1 MTHRQTT
8 SCAAR
13 RSLMSVAI
21 LAACAAAGT
30 SYGAT
35 LTVDPSAI
43 DQAIDTDG
51 KCSLREA
58 VMSVNAQANIG
69 PCAADLTQAWGT
81 QDTLKLPAGTY
92 TLTLSGLDES
102 FLDPD
107 PSGTLAPVVVNV
119 GDATLGDLDLSRS
132 VRIEGAGAASTV
144 VQWSSADGVTRDRI
158 FHINADAGTVAVTL
172 TGLTL
177 TGGQT
182 LQQVIKTGPLSGSGD
197 QATTYY
203 LRRAGGAIA
212 VGPAAAVVLVD
223 PNVTGQANS
232 AGRGGSKKPTAT
244 EETGATL
251 SINLSGVVVT
261 GNSAQGDGA
270 GVYTAAAM
278 TASDL
283 VVSNNSS
290 TTNGGG
296 VYNEG
301 NTSVSN
307 ATFSGNTAEG
317 GGGFFGTGSNTV
329 NFSGV
334 TFSGN
339 KAVGGG
345 GISGR
350 SGVTLR
356 MVNSTLS
363 GNIGTDVGGG
373 LYTNG
378 AAELRFVTIANN
390 FAGADSSSA
399 GSGINTFPSSN
410 THQFTLKNVLLADNR
425 KGYTV
430 DPVLTPEQIAAL
442 PSANCGS
449 TSSSSSIVSQGHN
462 LSSDTSCQTV
472 LSASGDLN
480 NQVAQVAALSS
491 NGGSTQ
497 THALL
502 ANSPALGAGIA
513 DPEVPLDQRGNP
525 RDAVPDIG
533 AYELPAPVVT
543 STTDDPATSSDSG
556 GGCTVNP
563 NAGFDPGLPTL
574 LMGALALLLGRR
586 RRKGTEATGDKRL
599 G

>member
-1 MTHRQTT
+1 MTRRHT
-8 SCAAR
+8 SPRVAR
-13 RSLMSVAI
+13 RSLMSLAVLATCVA
-21 LAACAAAGT
+21 ASTA
-30 SYGAT
+30 YGAT
-35 LTVDPSAI
+35 LTVDPTAADEVFVS
-43 DQAIDTDG
+43 DG

-58 VMSVNAQANIG
+58 VLSVNAQANVG
-69 PCAADLTQAWGT
+69 DCVADVTQAWGT
-81 QDTLKLPAGTY
+81 QDTIKLPAGTY

-102 FLDPD
+102 FSDTDP
-107 PSGTLAPVVVNV
+107 TPVVVNV
-119 GDATLGDLDLSRS
+119 GNATVGDLDISRS
-132 VRIEGAGAASTV
+132 VRVEGAGASSTL

-158 FHINADAGTVAVTL
+158 FHVNADAGTVAVSL
-172 TGLTL
+172 VGLTL
-177 TGGQT
+177 SGGQT
-182 LQQVIKTGPLSGSGD
+182 LEQLIKTGPTSSIGTEP
-197 QATTYY
+197 TTYY

-223 PNVTGQANS
+223 PNVTGQANA
-232 AGRGGSKKPTAT
+232 AGRGGSKKPGTT

-251 SINLSGVVVT
+251 SISLSGVVVS

-283 VVSNNSS
+283 VVSNNTS

-296 VYNEG
+296 IYNEG

-329 NFSGV
+329 NFTGV

-350 SGVTLR
+350 AGVVMKL
-356 MVNSTLS
+356 VNSTLS

-378 AAELRFVTIANN
+378 AADLRFVTIANN
-390 FAGADSSSA
+390 LAGADSSSA
-399 GSGINTFPSSN
+399 GAGINTFPSSN
-410 THQFTLKNVLLADNR
+410 TNLVTLKNVLLADNR

-430 DPVLTPEQIAAL
+430 DPALTPEQIAAL
-442 PSANCGS
+442 PSSNCGS

-472 LSASGDLN
+472 LSGSGDLN
-480 NQVAQVAALSS
+480 NQVAQLGVLAN
-491 NGGSTQ
+491 NGGNAQ

-502 ANSPALGAGIA
+502 ANSPAVGAGIA
-513 DPEVPLDQRGNP
+513 DPEVLVDQRGTL

-543 STTDDPATSSDSG
+543 STTEDPTATSSSG

-563 NAGFDPGLPTL
+563 NAGFDPGLPTV

-586 RRKGTEATGDKRL
+586 RRKGTQPK
-599 G
+599 

>member
-1 MTHRQTT
+1 M
-8 SCAAR
+8 
-13 RSLMSVAI
+13 SLAVLATC
-21 LAACAAAGT
+21 LAAGGA
-30 SYGAT
+30 YGAT
-35 LTVDPSAI
+35 LTVAPSAI

-51 KCSLREA
+51 QCSLREA
-58 VMSVNAQANIG
+58 VMSVNAQANVG
-69 PCAADLTQAWGT
+69 PCVADLTQTWGT
-81 QDTLKLPAGTY
+81 QDTIKLPAGTY
-92 TLTLSGLDES
+92 TLTLSGLDEN
-102 FLDPD
+102 FLDSD
-107 PSGTLAPVVVNV
+107 PSGTLTPLVVNV
-119 GDATLGDLDLSRS
+119 GDATVGDLDISRS
-132 VRIEGAGAASTV
+132 VRIEGAGASSTL

-158 FHINADAGTVAVTL
+158 FHVNADAGTVAVSLVGMTL
-172 TGLTL
+172 S
-177 TGGQT
+177 GGQT
-182 LQQVIKTGPLSGSGD
+182 LEQVIKTGPVSGSGD
-197 QATTYY
+197 LSTTYY

-223 PNVTGQANS
+223 PNVSGQANA
-232 AGRGGSKKPTAT
+232 AGRGGSKKPGTT

-251 SINLSGVVVT
+251 SISLSGVVVS

-270 GVYTAAAM
+270 GIYTAAAM

-283 VVSNNSS
+283 VVSNNTS

-329 NFSGV
+329 NFTGV

-339 KAVGGG
+339 EAVGGG
-345 GISGR
+345 AISGR
-350 SGVTLR
+350 AGVAMKLI
-356 MVNSTLS
+356 NSTLS

-378 AAELRFVTIANN
+378 AADLRFVTIANN
-390 FAGADSSSA
+390 LAGADSSSA
-399 GSGINTFPSSN
+399 GAGINTFPSSN
-410 THQFTLKNVLLADNR
+410 TNLVTLKNVLLADNR

-430 DPVLTPEQIAAL
+430 DPALTPEQIAAL

-472 LSASGDLN
+472 LSGSGDLN
-480 NQVAQVAALSS
+480 NQVAQLGVLAN
-491 NGGSTQ
+491 NGGNAQ

-513 DPEVPLDQRGNP
+513 DPEVLVDQRGTL

-543 STTDDPATSSDSG
+543 STTEDPTATSSSG

-563 NAGFDPGLPTL
+563 NAGFDPGLPTV

-586 RRKGTEATGDKRL
+586 RRKGTQPKESDRQG
-599 G
+599 